1 MLQDP
6 PVSDY
11 DIHFELFGFK
21 VRIAWS
27 FWVGAL
33 IFGFYLVRGVN
44 VMFINSGDG
53 GPGQL
58 PLLVLWSLCM
68 LVSILIH
75 ELGHAFA
82 FRQFGIQSSIVLYH
96 FGGLAIPTSSFGM
109 GRSAGA
115 LSEKQNLWV
124 ALAGPLAQI
133 VSAFLLV
140 GGLKVAGFR
149 VEALAII
156 DSVVPLGLAKIPGVM
171 DGDPITSHGLYAI
184 VLFYIFPSV
193 LWALLNLVP
202 VWPLD
207 GGRIMNSLV
216 LINGGHR
223 EQALWVSVI
232 SAGLLTLYAFKNHQT
247 FMGILFLSLAFSNYQ
262 MLQQTGRWR

>member
-11 DIHFELFGFK
+11 DLHFELFGFR

-27 FWVGAL
+27 FWLGAL
-33 IFGFYLVRGVN
+33 IFGFYLVRAVDDR
-44 VMFINSGDG
+44 FIASGDG
-53 GPGQL
+53 SPGKL
-58 PLLVLWSLCM
+58 ALLILWALCM

-96 FGGLAIPTSSFGM
+96 FGGLAIPSSTFGT
-109 GRSAGA
+109 GRGSGQ
-115 LSEKQNLWV
+115 LNEKQDLWV

-133 VSAFLLV
+133 VSAMLLV
-140 GGLKVAGFR
+140 GVFVVSGFR
-149 VEALAII
+149 VEALAWI
-156 DSVVPLGLAKIPGVM
+156 DSVVPLGLTKIPGVM
-171 DGDPITSHGLYAI
+171 EGDPITSSGLYAL
-184 VLFYIFPSV
+184 VLFYTFPSV

-216 LINGGHR
+216 LLNGGRR
-223 EQALWVSVI
+223 EQALWISVFA
-232 SAGLLTLYAFKNHQT
+232 AGLLTLYAFNHRQT

>member
-6 PVSDY
+6 PESNY
-11 DIHFELFGFK
+11 DIRFELFGFP

-27 FWVGAL
+27 FWLGAL
-33 IFGFYLVRGVN
+33 IFGFNLVRGVDG
-44 VMFINSGDG
+44 MFLHSGDG
-53 GPGQL
+53 SPGQL
-58 PLLVLWSLCM
+58 PLLMLWALCM

-96 FGGLAIPTSSFGM
+96 FGGLAIPSSSFGM
-109 GRSAGA
+109 GRSAGR
-115 LSEKQNLWV
+115 LTEKQDLWV

-133 VSAFLLV
+133 VSAALLV

-149 VEALAII
+149 IEALAIV

-171 DGDPITSHGLYAI
+171 EGDPITSHGLYAI

-216 LINGGHR
+216 MINGGQR
-223 EQALWVSVI
+223 DQALWISVI
-232 SAGLLTLYAFKNHQT
+232 SAGLLTLYAFKQHQT